1 MNKMGKKGEFTI
13 DLIFD
18 RQNKVYRLAESGT
31 ASSLYDETNLGKRK
45 AAIRGEIVMEDE
57 AKDGT
62 KLQANNSV
70 YDDEHISDQ
79 NDF

>member
-18 RQNKVYRLAESGT
+18 RQNKLYRLAESGT
-31 ASSLYDETNLGKRK
+31 ASSLCEDTNLGKRK
-45 AAIRGEIVMEDE
+45 AAIRGEVLIEDE
-57 AKDGT
+57 IKEGT

-70 YDDEHISDQ
+70 YDDEHMSD
-79 NDF
+79 